1 MDVLVTLDNTF
12 CRMDNKT
19 AIIVVLST
27 VFVHRITSEQ
37 ISDVEQARAVWP
49 LETEPRSKDWD
60 IAASCGTSS
69 SCKETEGIKY
79 V

>member
-27 VFVHRITSEQ
+27 VFVHRFTSEQ
-37 ISDVEQARAVWP
+37 ISVVAPASAVWT
-49 LETEPRSKDWD
+49 LETERRSKDWV
-60 IAASCGTSS
+60 IAVSCGTSS